1 MRYGNTMILNDL
13 LAMNEN
19 PKLDFKAIWKPDDLK
34 GELIKDIVSIANGNP
49 QTIGEVGYL
58 VFGVSD
64 DKQKIKDITDEMLS
78 IPNKYRDLAFL
89 ETTLLNTLNNHV
101 TPDFLGLELEFIQA
115 DEKRIL
121 VITIPPHPYLLSLS
135 KDLQLKKRTDK
146 KGTTYYR
153 IGEVIHSASPEVIAA
168 FQQQLGKNNEAGPP
182 IINNDNTKVAMQN
195 STNNGT
201 QTFNL

>member
-1 MRYGNTMILNDL
+1 MSYGNTMILDDL

-64 DKQKIKDITDEMLS
+64 DKQKINDITDEKLK
-78 IPNKYRDLAFL
+78 IPTQYADLAALKGKIL
-89 ETTLLNTLNNHV
+89 EALNNAV
-101 TPDFLGLELEFIQA
+101 TPAFLGLELEFIQA

-121 VITIPPHPYLLSLS
+121 VITIPPHPHLLSLS

-168 FQQQLGKNNEAGPP
+168 FQQQFGKNN
-182 IINNDNTKVAMQN
+182 
-195 STNNGT
+195 
-201 QTFNL
+201 